1 MRGLAAVVGVPA
13 LAVAAL
19 VTAPS
24 AWAWTS
30 TPSAAHA
37 VATATLGAPPNVDCT
52 STTGQASPIT
62 FVWDAPAALAG
73 KPTGPLTYSV
83 DRRAGAGA
91 WSTVATG
98 LTTRTYSDNPS
109 GLLALGTVW
118 EYRVRAHYGAWTS
131 PVSASVAGSYTSV
144 LLVTVLTTCTP

>member
-1 MRGLAAVVGVPA
+1 VRAVGVALGVPA
-13 LAVAAL
+13 LATAAL
-19 VTAPS
+19 LTAPA

-30 TPSAAHA
+30 TPTAAHT

-52 STTGQASPIT
+52 STTGQSSPIT
-62 FVWDAPAALAG
+62 FVWDVPTALAD

-83 DRRAGAGA
+83 DRRGGLGA
-91 WSTVATG
+91 WGTVATG
-98 LTTRTYSDNPS
+98 LTTRTYSDDPS

-131 PVSASVAGSYTSV
+131 PVSATVSGSYTSV
-144 LLVTVLTTCTP
+144 LLVTVLTTCSP